1 MSLWSKLRGT
11 YETVFQLGKG
21 GPNLRSVAG
30 NIEARNAANGAY
42 TLLRSLAPSVPGTT
56 AEDVPNMTYFK
67 TSRHVVKLP
76 VALVTAEST
85 EELPDN
91 STVTNCWVEVETNYS
106 AGAELLITRKGDGT
120 VILQAVA
127 DNNLEAAGI
136 YEVKQMT
143 DWGVTGD
150 GEVVATITGAPAAG
164 ACTVY
169 VECVEALAL

>member
-1 MSLWSKLRGT
+1 
-11 YETVFQLGKG
+11 
-21 GPNLRSVAG
+21 
-30 NIEARNAANGAY
+30 
-42 TLLRSLAPSVPGTT
+42 
-56 AEDVPNMTYFK
+56 
-67 TSRHVVKLP
+67 
-76 VALVTAEST
+76 
-85 EELPDN
+85 
-91 STVTNCWVEVETNYS
+91 VEVETNYS